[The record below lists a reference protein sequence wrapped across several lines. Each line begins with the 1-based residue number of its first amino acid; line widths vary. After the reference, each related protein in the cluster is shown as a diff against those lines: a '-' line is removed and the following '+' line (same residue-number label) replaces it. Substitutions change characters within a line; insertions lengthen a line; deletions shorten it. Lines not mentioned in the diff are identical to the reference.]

1 MFVMLVVLVFGL
13 KVFAVG
19 LELGRTQ
26 FMTFVPIFHSH
37 VLHLVS
43 AWTYRSAVKCPSSSR
58 FVASQAQE
66 VSFTIPPVCK
76 VVLVIAVTTWTGNAS
91 HLIY

>member
-1 MFVMLVVLVFGL
+1 MLVVLVFGL

-26 FMTFVPIFHSH
+26 FMPLMLIFHPH
-37 VLHLVS
+37 VFHWNP
-43 AWTYRSAVKCPSSSR
+43 AWAYRGAVKYPASSR
-58 FVASQAQE
+58 FVTSQAQE